1 MMRLFVALE
10 LPEMVRQRL
19 VGLQGGVPGAR
30 WVAPETMH
38 VTLRFL
44 GELDEPV
51 AQDVDAEL
59 ARLTAAPFGF
69 TLEGTDYFGAGK
81 KKPYALILNV
91 QRTEPLQAL
100 RDKVDRAAVAA
111 GLAPDDRKYRP
122 HVTLARLKDAPM
134 ERVRRWLA
142 EHALFQ
148 AGPLPAE
155 RFVLY
160 RSHLGSAA
168 AAYEPLVTYPLTGAG
183 NGAVSASG

>member
-1 MMRLFVALE
+1 MIRLFVALE
-10 LPEMVRQRL
+10 LPESVRQRL

-30 WVAPETMH
+30 WIAPENMH

-44 GELDEPV
+44 GEVDEPA
-51 AQDVDAEL
+51 AQDIDAEL
-59 ARLTAAPFGF
+59 ARLTAAPFDF
-69 TLEGTDYFGAGK
+69 TLEGADCFAAGK

-91 QRTEPLQAL
+91 ARSEPLQAL

-111 GLAPDDRKYRP
+111 GLAPDDRKFRP

-142 EHALFQ
+142 EHAIVR
-148 AGPLPAE
+148 AGPMPAE
-155 RFVLY
+155 RFVLF

-168 AAYEPLVTYPLTGAG
+168 AAYEPLVTYPLVGAG
-183 NGAVSASG
+183 NGGGEAG